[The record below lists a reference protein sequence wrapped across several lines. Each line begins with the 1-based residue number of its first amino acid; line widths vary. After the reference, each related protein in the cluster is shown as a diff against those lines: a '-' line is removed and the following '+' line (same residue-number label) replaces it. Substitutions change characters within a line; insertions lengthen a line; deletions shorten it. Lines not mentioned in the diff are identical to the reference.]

1 MNKKLKILVSC
12 YACSPKRG
20 SEPGMGWSFV
30 NGLSQHPVVHVIV
43 EKEKWEKDIL
53 EELSKKPN
61 ENLKFYFIQKKR
73 NLLLRKIWPPSYYWY
88 YKVWQ
93 KNAYSLAQELDEKEN
108 FDLTHQL
115 NMVGY
120 REPGFLWKIKKPF
133 VWGPIGGTENVP
145 WKLFS
150 LFDVSGKVFY
160 GIRNIINSFQ
170 KTFLSRPR
178 LAAIKKPA
186 TLIAA
191 TPDIQKSIQKL
202 WGQDSVIITEVG
214 TVDLPNITINKR
226 EKGKPI
232 KIVWSGQHTPGKAL
246 PILLKSLAL
255 LKDEIKWELHVLG
268 KGSETKKWKEL
279 TKELKIQEKCIWYG
293 WIEKSVA
300 LNVMKNAHT
309 LVITSLK
316 DLTSTVIIE
325 GISLGLPIIS
335 LDHCGFSFVVND
347 SCGIKI
353 PINKPSEISINIKNA
368 ITEMYDDDNYRVKL
382 SEGAIKRAQD
392 FSWEGKIE
400 KLNTV
405 YKNILA

>member
-30 NGLSQHPVVHVIV
+30 NGLSKEHEVHVIV

-53 EELSKKPN
+53 EELSIKPN
-61 ENLKFYFIQKKR
+61 KNLKFYFIQKKR
-73 NLLLRKIWPPSYYWY
+73 NRLLRKIWPPSYYWY

-93 KNAYSLAQELDEKEN
+93 KNAYSLAKELDEKEDY
-108 FDLTHQL
+108 DLTHQL

-150 LFDVSGKVFY
+150 LFDFSGKIFY

-170 KTFLSRPR
+170 KIFLSRPR
-178 LAAIKKPA
+178 LAANKKQA
-186 TLIAA
+186 TVIAA
-191 TPDIQKSIQKL
+191 TPDIKRSIQKL

-214 TVDLPNITINKR
+214 TVDLPDITINKR
-226 EKGKPI
+226 KKDESL

-255 LKDEIKWELHVLG
+255 LESEIKWELHILG
-268 KGSETKKWKEL
+268 KGTETNKWKEFA
-279 TKELKIQEKCIWYG
+279 KELKIQDKCIWYG
-293 WIEKSVA
+293 WIEKNVA
-300 LNVMKNAHT
+300 LNVMKDAHT

-325 GISLGLPIIS
+325 GISLGLPVIS
-335 LDHCGFSFVVND
+335 LDHCGFSFVIND

-353 PINKPSEISINIKNA
+353 PINKPNEISINIKEA
-368 ITEMYDDDNYRVKL
+368 ITKIYIDDDYRVKL
-382 SEGAIKRAQD
+382 SEGALKRAQD

-400 KLNTV
+400 KLNTI
-405 YKNILA
+405 YKNLLA

>member
-1 MNKKLKILVSC
+1 MNKKLKIVVSC

-30 NGLSQHPVVHVIV
+30 KGLSKHHEVHVIV

-53 EELSKKPN
+53 EELSKNPN
-61 ENLKFYFIQKKR
+61 KNLRFNFIQKKR
-73 NLLLRKIWPPSYYWY
+73 NRLLRKIWPPSYYWY
-88 YKVWQ
+88 YKIWQ
-93 KNAYSLAQELDEKEN
+93 KNAYLLAKELDEKEN

-150 LFDVSGKVFY
+150 LFDFSGKVFY
-160 GIRNIINSFQ
+160 GIRNVINSFQ

-178 LAAIKKPA
+178 LAANKKLA

-226 EKGKPI
+226 EKNQPLR
-232 KIVWSGQHTPGKAL
+232 IVWSGQHTPGKAL

-255 LKDEIKWELHVLG
+255 MDNDIKWELHILG

-279 TKELKIQEKCIWYG
+279 TNELNIQEKCIWYG

-300 LNVMKNAHT
+300 LDVMKNGHM

-325 GISLGLPIIS
+325 GISLGLPIVS

-347 SCGIKI
+347 TCGK
-353 PINKPSEISINIKNA
+353 
-368 ITEMYDDDNYRVKL
+368 
-382 SEGAIKRAQD
+382 
-392 FSWEGKIE
+392 
-400 KLNTV
+400 
-405 YKNILA
+405 

>member
-1 MNKKLKILVSC
+1 
-12 YACSPKRG
+12 
-20 SEPGMGWSFV
+20 MGWSFV
-30 NGLSQHPVVHVIV
+30 KGLSKHHEVHVIV

-53 EELSKKPN
+53 EELSKNPN
-61 ENLKFYFIQKKR
+61 KNLRFNFIQKKR
-73 NLLLRKIWPPSYYWY
+73 NRLLRKIWPPSYYWY
-88 YKVWQ
+88 YKIWQ
-93 KNAYSLAQELDEKEN
+93 KNAYLLAKELDEKEN

-150 LFDVSGKVFY
+150 LFDFSGKVFY
-160 GIRNIINSFQ
+160 GIRNVINSFQ

-178 LAAIKKPA
+178 LAANKKLA

-214 TVDLPNITINKR
+214 TVDLSNITINKR
-226 EKGKPI
+226 DKNQSLR
-232 KIVWSGQHTPGKAL
+232 IVWSGQHTPGKAL
-246 PILLKSLAL
+246 SILLKSLAL
-255 LKDEIKWELHVLG
+255 MDNDIKWELHILG

-279 TKELKIQEKCIWYG
+279 TNELKIQEKCIWYG

-300 LNVMKNAHT
+300 LDVMKNCHM

-325 GISLGLPIIS
+325 GISLGLPIVS

-347 SCGIKI
+347 TCGIKI
-353 PINKPSEISINIKNA
+353 PINEPNKIVINIKNA
-368 ITEMYDDDNYRVKL
+368 ITKLNNDEDYRIKL
-382 SEGAIKRAQD
+382 SEGALKRAQD
-392 FSWEGKIE
+392 FSWDGKIE

>member
-30 NGLSQHPVVHVIV
+30 NGLSKEHEVHVIV

-53 EELSKKPN
+53 EELSINPN
-61 ENLKFYFIQKKR
+61 KNLKFYFIQKKR
-73 NLLLRKIWPPSYYWY
+73 NRLLRKIWPPSYYWY

-93 KNAYSLAQELDEKEN
+93 KNAYSLAKELDEKED

-120 REPGFLWKIKKPF
+120 REPGFLWKINKPF

-150 LFDVSGKVFY
+150 LFDFSGKIFY

-170 KTFLSRPR
+170 KIFLSRPR
-178 LAAIKKPA
+178 LAANKKQA
-186 TLIAA
+186 TVIAA
-191 TPDIQKSIQKL
+191 TPDIKRSIQKL

-214 TVDLPNITINKR
+214 TVDLPDITINKR
-226 EKGKPI
+226 KEGESL

-255 LKDEIKWELHVLG
+255 LESEIKWELHILG
-268 KGSETKKWKEL
+268 KGAETNKWKEL
-279 TKELKIQEKCIWYG
+279 CKRI
-293 WIEKSVA
+293 
-300 LNVMKNAHT
+300 
-309 LVITSLK
+309 K
-316 DLTSTVIIE
+316 DS
-325 GISLGLPIIS
+325 
-335 LDHCGFSFVVND
+335 
-347 SCGIKI
+347 
-353 PINKPSEISINIKNA
+353 
-368 ITEMYDDDNYRVKL
+368 R
-382 SEGAIKRAQD
+382 
-392 FSWEGKIE
+392 
-400 KLNTV
+400 
-405 YKNILA
+405 